1 VKRRTIVA
9 ALALLL
15 VGCATLQQIA
25 ALSRVAFGLGNILNG
40 RLAGVP
46 LSRFA
51 NYRELTVTDVGRIT
65 LAYARSDVPLEFDL
79 NVEAR
84 NPAENRT
91 TATMAR
97 LAWTLL
103 LDNTATISGSL
114 DSSVTLP
121 AGQTVNIPLRMRVNL
136 REFFDGPA
144 ESLFNLGAGVAGL
157 RADPTRVTL
166 RAIPTIDTPIGPMT
180 YPSPITIGNA
190 TLGGSGA
197 R

>member
-1 VKRRTIVA
+1 MVA
-9 ALALLL
+9 GVVLLL
-15 VGCATLQQIA
+15 AGCATLQQLA
-25 ALSRVAFGLGNILNG
+25 ALSRVAFGLGKVVNG

-51 NYRELTVTDVGRIT
+51 NYRDLSVADVGRIT
-65 LAYARSDVPLEFDL
+65 VAFARSDVPLEFDL

-103 LDNTATISGSL
+103 LDNTATVSGTL

-144 ESLFNLGAGVAGL
+144 ESLFNLAAGVAGL

-166 RAIPTIDTPIGPMT
+166 RATPTINTPIGPIT

-190 TLGGSGA
+190 TLGGSGV